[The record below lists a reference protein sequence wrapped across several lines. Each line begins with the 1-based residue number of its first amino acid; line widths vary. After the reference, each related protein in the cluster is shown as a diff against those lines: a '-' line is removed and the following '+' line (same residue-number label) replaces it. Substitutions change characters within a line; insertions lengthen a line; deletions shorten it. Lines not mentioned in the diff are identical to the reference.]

1 MRQKGINWILWSWVM
16 IGCSVYFLVMCYS
29 FFFFFFT
36 KCDIQDIVGF
46 DAIFI
51 YEGVIA

>member
-1 MRQKGINWILWSWVM
+1 M
-16 IGCSVYFLVMCYS
+16 IGCSVHFLVMCYS
-29 FFFFFFT
+29 RYHFLIF
-36 KCDIQDIVGF
+36 KIVGF

>member
-1 MRQKGINWILWSWVM
+1 M
-16 IGCSVYFLVMCYS
+16 IGCRVYFLVMWYS
-29 FFFFFFT
+29 RYHFVIFE
-36 KCDIQDIVGF
+36 IVGF